1 MRVQRSVRTAYPGQ
15 EPLNS
20 NAAHQRKTVHS
31 PRWFTSHPLPHTP
44 AALYTYLTQDHSR
57 LLALAPPALAQMFA
71 AVYLL
76 TQWVSEENLTAIVT
90 CGSDWSAC
98 VPCVP
103 TQFPIAAGY
112 STWTPLVW
120 EQIVA
125 VNSTT
130 GRRFALMRVVFLD
143 SSSQEAALS
152 NLQLNHR
159 AQDQVP
165 FAAYLRCIYLSNFP
179 VTIQQIMGFTA
190 LVQ

>member
-20 NAAHQRKTVHS
+20 SAAHQRKTVHS

-44 AALYTYLTQDHSR
+44 AALYTCLTQDHSR

-76 TQWVSEENLTAIVT
+76 TQGVSEENLTAIVI
-90 CGSDWSAC
+90 CGSDWSAHTIPHRCWVCNVDTSGLGADCGREFHHWKTFC
-98 VPCVP
+98 VDVSCIP
-103 TQFPIAAGY
+103 G
-112 STWTPLVW
+112 
-120 EQIVA
+120 
-125 VNSTT
+125 
-130 GRRFALMRVVFLD
+130 FLIPR
-143 SSSQEAALS
+143 SCSLS

-159 AQDQVP
+159 AQDRVL

>member
-1 MRVQRSVRTAYPGQ
+1 MLRTNVKQSTRQGG
-15 EPLNS
+15 
-20 NAAHQRKTVHS
+20 S
-31 PRWFTSHPLPHTP
+31 PPTHCHTRQQP
-44 AALYTYLTQDHSR
+44 CTRTCLTQDHSR

-76 TQWVSEENLTAIVT
+76 TQWVSDENLTAIVI

-103 TQFPIAAGY
+103 TQFPVAAGY

-130 GRRFALMRVVFLD
+130 GRRFALM
-143 SSSQEAALS
+143 
-152 NLQLNHR
+152 
-159 AQDQVP
+159 
-165 FAAYLRCIYLSNFP
+165 
-179 VTIQQIMGFTA
+179 
-190 LVQ
+190 